1 MTIQDEDY
9 LVGTF
14 FGEVKEKSFAAQT
27 QEEKKSKREKHPAAL
42 LYVFSDL
49 INRSNHRT
57 FRDID
62 PLIQWP
68 AISELPQASLLRC
81 FDTVFQRPYR
91 YFLIALKVVF
101 PLSDRFKIFT
111 SNWLWIETC
120 ENIVLKFIAS
130 FECKTLR
137 IFFTH
142 TEMC

>member
-1 MTIQDEDY
+1 MTIQDEDH

-14 FGEVKEKSFAAQT
+14 FGEVKEKSFAVQT

-68 AISELPQASLLRC
+68 AISELP
-81 FDTVFQRPYR
+81 
-91 YFLIALKVVF
+91 
-101 PLSDRFKIFT
+101 
-111 SNWLWIETC
+111 
-120 ENIVLKFIAS
+120 
-130 FECKTLR
+130 
-137 IFFTH
+137 
-142 TEMC
+142 